1 MRRRIDRYRN
11 TEYLKRMMY
20 AVIGV
25 LGIGILYK
33 GNYILYKI
41 DIVDKAT
48 DLHHKKAW
56 IEAEACL
63 REVKTYTHFK
73 YQETKVE
80 QLLNE
85 LQWITNYNEKLKQI
99 QDDVVGGKQDL
110 DYDRFYSGILN
121 YQTIDF
127 ESLEG
132 YQREYYTMKYSL
144 ETTIDDGWVQF
155 KGYMQNMLE
164 QPTESAKYNWAKEHI
179 FEIPEQYFSL
189 PKNEVIQGLFET
201 CDQQLYEKI
210 LIKSSGLKEKLDN
223 FNEIY
228 KMNSQYGYQTQWLT
242 SDIIEYVRDEI
253 KSYAE
258 TAYEEGLQN
267 VRKHSKTSLREME
280 DASVVQE
287 EIKKFFSESKQE
299 IKRFY
304 QIIQDY
310 NSIASHFYYDSEIE
324 NIQKRYIELKE
335 DEIQTLIESEY
346 YDEAIN
352 WYRELSNLQSFSQ
365 EIKEIERTKLFKD
378 PVVLIED
385 KLGDYAQY
393 QVGWN
398 ALAGE
403 RYMVAINNR
412 AMQCEVYPLI
422 QEEEYTSYR
431 KFIFPLEEI
440 LGSDVMYH
448 WIKENTDADIELNI
462 SGDLIGI
469 KTSTKG
475 QEELAIFRVEENYAE
490 NLFYGI
496 GETIE
501 WDETMEEIRVI
512 QSYDEEEPMVIY
524 HYDSEVYLKEE
535 VLIPETPDEEL
546 TEEELTAI
554 TCDDENLDNELQ
566 EEQLEEDA
574 LSYDL
579 DGII

>member
-1 MRRRIDRYRN
+1 
-11 TEYLKRMMY
+11 MMY
-20 AVIGV
+20 AVVGI
-25 LGIGILYK
+25 LGIGVFYK
-33 GNYILYKI
+33 GNYILDKI

-99 QDDVVGGKQDL
+99 QDDVVGGKQVL

-121 YQTIDF
+121 NQTIDF

-189 PKNEVIQGLFET
+189 PKDEVIQGLFET

-228 KMNSQYGYQTQWLT
+228 KINSQYGYQTQWLT
-242 SDIIEYVRDEI
+242 PDIIEYVRDEI

-258 TAYEEGLQN
+258 PAYEEGLQN
-267 VRKHSKTSLREME
+267 VRKHSKTSLREIE

-378 PVVLIED
+378 PVLLIED

-393 QVGWN
+393 QVGWG
-398 ALAGE
+398 ALGGK

-412 AMQCEVYPLI
+412 AMQCEVYLLI
-422 QEEEYTSYR
+422 QEEENTSYR
-431 KFIFPLEEI
+431 NFIFPLEEI

-448 WIKENTDADIELNI
+448 WIKENTDADIELNV

-469 KTSTKG
+469 KTSAKG
-475 QEELAIFRVEENYAE
+475 QEELTIFRVEENYAE

-501 WDETMEEIRVI
+501 WDEIMEEIRVI
-512 QSYDEEEPMVIY
+512 QSYDEEESMVIY
-524 HYDSEVYLKEE
+524 HYDGEIYLKGE

-546 TEEELTAI
+546 TEEELIAI
-554 TCDDENLDNELQ
+554 IYDDENLDNEPQ

-574 LSYDL
+574 PSYDL
-579 DGII
+579 DGIICKLKRR

>member
-228 KMNSQYGYQTQWLT
+228 KINSQYGYQTQWLT